1 MTNEKGRAV
10 HATPAQTER
19 EEVRAILERVNTGMA
34 TATDAQRLGAI
45 IRRAWDA
52 KRESGR

>member
-1 MTNEKGRAV
+1 MTNDKGRAV

-19 EEVRAILERVNTGMA
+19 EELRAILERVNTGMA

-45 IRRAWDA
+45 IRRSWDA

>member
-1 MTNEKGRAV
+1 MRNEKGRAV
-10 HATPAQTER
+10 HATPAETER
-19 EEVRAILERVNTGMA
+19 EEVLAILERVNTGMA
-34 TATDAQRLGAI
+34 TATDAERLGAI

>member
-1 MTNEKGRAV
+1 MTNEKRRTV
-10 HATPAQTER
+10 HATAAETER
-19 EEVRAILERVNTGMA
+19 EELRAILERVNTGMA

>member
-1 MTNEKGRAV
+1 MRNEKGRAV

-19 EEVRAILERVNTGMA
+19 EELRAILERVNTGMA

>member
-1 MTNEKGRAV
+1 MRDEKKRAV
-10 HATPAQTER
+10 DATPAETER

-34 TATDAQRLGAI
+34 TTKDAERLGAI

-52 KRESGR
+52 KRQSGR